1 MKSSSRSVRRTQSSE
16 TTDNGASVPSSRS
29 KEELTRESVDDHTTV
44 LSPPQEAGNNQVI
57 ISHPL
62 HTRTTRQRTRHG
74 GEARTMPGSAA
85 IGLPRARIHIHT
97 INTNASTNTTLV
109 RRHRH
114 RHMPRAIPALA
125 GRQVTADLST
135 VRYVHAGKRRS
146 WTVSIASLGLGGHS
160 SLSDSSSL
168 LL

>member
-1 MKSSSRSVRRTQSSE
+1 VKSSSRSVRRTQSSE
-16 TTDNGASVPSSRS
+16 TTDSGASVPSSRS
-29 KEELTRESVDDHTTV
+29 KNLTRESADGPTTV
-44 LSPPQEAGNNQVI
+44 LSPPQEAGNNQAI
-57 ISHPL
+57 TSHPL

-85 IGLPRARIHIHT
+85 IGLPRARIHICT

-109 RRHRH
+109 RKHRR
-114 RHMPRAIPALA
+114 RHMLRAIPALA

-135 VRYVHAGKRRS
+135 VRHVHAGKRRS

-160 SLSDSSSL
+160 SLSDSL
-168 LL
+168 